1 MFEQELQVLGAY
13 GVWPYILLILAM
25 TVFFY
30 FTLTSIARCIQAVEG
45 KPLLE
50 INYPNKEEAPPKQE
64 EKEAKT

>member
-1 MFEQELQVLGAY
+1 MFEQELQVLDAY

-45 KPLLE
+45 E
-50 INYPNKEEAPPKQE
+50 DQE
-64 EKEAKT
+64 EVTAEQQEALETCGLDC